1 MPDTRGTHLSSTVYY
16 YRRRFD
22 PRAMAAARKVAA
34 GLGMP
39 TDPVGPSVIDAV
51 VRADPLLN
59 GPGPTLLRLGVL
71 DSLRLVKGCEEVEI
85 DFPVEA
91 RCKIETA
98 AELNIHAWKRLQ
110 LDPVKYLM
118 ALLIEMGQ

>member
-1 MPDTRGTHLSSTVYY
+1 MPDTRGANLSSTVYY

-34 GLGMP
+34 GLGIP
-39 TDPVGPSVIDAV
+39 TDPVDPSVIDAV
-51 VRADPLLN
+51 VRADPLLT
-59 GPGPTLLRLGVL
+59 GPGPTLARLGIVE
-71 DSLRLVKGCEEVEI
+71 SLRLVKGCEEVEI
-85 DFPVEA
+85 DFPTGA
-91 RCKIETA
+91 RRMIESA

-118 ALLIEMGQ
+118 ALYIELGQ